1 MKNLI
6 EDIAGM
12 AGLLAVIYC
21 LLILGYIL
29 EA

>member
-1 MKNLI
+1 MRKLI

-12 AGLLAVIYC
+12 ASLLVVIYC

-29 EA
+29 EG